1 MKKTRKRTTVSWPA
15 ASATFLPP
23 SHTTSHIGFEAGA
36 GAGAA
41 GCDARF
47 PVFATDSRSAAAFFI
62 SLIGAAGRRTTS
74 CSERDTVFAASGMS
88 SQIFC
93 TSSLHDHAATPMSA
107 TSEVTTMPAASTR
120 QRTTRVSPLTTG
132 ESALEMK
139 SARKSGTKKG
149 APQ

>member
-47 PVFATDSRSAAAFFI
+47 SVFARDSRSAAAFFI
-62 SLIGAAGRRTTS
+62 SLIGAAGCRTTS
-74 CSERDTVFAASGMS
+74 CRARDNVYDAAGLS
-88 SQIFC
+88 SHILY
-93 TSSLHDHAATPMSA
+93 TSSLHDHAAQP
-107 TSEVTTMPAASTR
+107 
-120 QRTTRVSPLTTG
+120 
-132 ESALEMK
+132 K
-139 SARKSGTKKG
+139 SS
-149 APQ
+149 